1 MRGVPRATRTWR
13 RSPPSY
19 TPGQPDALQPR
30 AFPAPRTQAPPRTP
44 HATPTQA
51 LHAPTHIPAV
61 DHHGGSER
69 IHSDSAAQETRA
81 LRDIIKFQH
90 QFLHSLEPSATKVDT
105 EAVTHA
111 VMRAVEDSTNA
122 VLSKI
127 SISSNQLETKLEE
140 LMKLQ
145 ESVNET
151 NDRKS
156 VLFISGEE
164 GKIDNPSLQH
174 GTASAFPRSR
184 GDFRAA
190 AVQLAQVSCGYI
202 SVLVDGDAMNFNPE
216 YVQQGRRGGIKL
228 AERFMKEVRKYIE
241 VVDPG
246 AGRPADI
253 RIRVYANLTGLTKA
267 YRHAGIISDRQDLT
281 DFFHGFNAGHENC
294 DFVDVG
300 QGPGLADK
308 KVIGNLYKSARD
320 WHCRFI
326 VFCACTD
333 NGYFQPLLSLQLQR
347 KRKRLALVEGPP
359 FASRL
364 RQIAEDFQ
372 TTSFPRVF
380 MPASL
385 PPLPDADSSVTNH
398 AAESAARIA
407 EPGTSDT
414 KTREA
419 SRGGYDE
426 WVDC

>member
-1 MRGVPRATRTWR
+1 MRGVPRATQAWR
-13 RSPPSY
+13 RNPPSY
-19 TPGQPDALQPR
+19 TPGQPGALQPT
-30 AFPAPRTQAPPRTP
+30 AFPVPRAQAPPRTP
-44 HATPTQA
+44 HATQIEA
-51 LHAPTHIPAV
+51 LRAPTHSPNS
-61 DHHGGSER
+61 DHHGIPDHVR
-69 IHSDSAAQETRA
+69 IDLAAQETRA
-81 LRDIIKFQH
+81 LRDIIKFQQ
-90 QFLHSLEPSATKVDT
+90 QFLHALELPATKVDT

-145 ESVNET
+145 ESTNET
-151 NDRKS
+151 NDRTN
-156 VLFISGEE
+156 VLFISGKE
-164 GKIDNPSLQH
+164 GKTDNPVLH
-174 GTASAFPRSR
+174 DGTASAFPRSR

-216 YVQQGRRGGIKL
+216 YVQQGRRGGVKL

-246 AGRPADI
+246 AGRPTDI

-267 YRHAGIISDRQDLT
+267 YRHAGIISERQDLT

-320 WHCRFI
+320 WHCRLI

-333 NGYFQPLLSLQLQR
+333 NGYFQPLLSLNLQR
-347 KRKRLALVEGPP
+347 RRKRLVLVEGPP

-364 RQIAEDFQ
+364 RQLAKEFP
-372 TTSFPRVF
+372 TASFPRVF

-385 PPLPDADSSVTNH
+385 PPLSDTDSSAANH
-398 AAESAARIA
+398 AAESAANIA
-407 EPGTSDT
+407 ESGS
-414 KTREA
+414 
-419 SRGGYDE
+419 S
-426 WVDC
+426 

>member
-13 RSPPSY
+13 RNPPSY
-19 TPGQPDALQPR
+19 TPGQPDAFQPT
-30 AFPAPRTQAPPRTP
+30 AFSAPRTQAPPRTP
-44 HATPTQA
+44 HATQTQA
-51 LHAPTHIPAV
+51 LRAPTHSPNP
-61 DHHGGSER
+61 DHHGNSDR
-69 IHSDSAAQETRA
+69 IRNGSAAQEARA
-81 LRDIIKFQH
+81 LRDIITFQQ
-90 QFLHSLEPSATKVDT
+90 QFLHSREPPATKVDT
-105 EAVTHA
+105 DAVTHA
-111 VMRAVEDSTNA
+111 VTRAVEDSTNA

-127 SISSNQLETKLEE
+127 SISSNELEVKLEE

-145 ESVNET
+145 QSMKET
-151 NDRKS
+151 NDRTS
-156 VLFISGEE
+156 VMFISSEE
-164 GKIDNPSLQH
+164 DKIDSPSVRD
-174 GTASAFPRSR
+174 GTASGFPRSR

-202 SVLVDGDAMNFNPE
+202 SVLVDGDSMNFNPE
-216 YVQQGRRGGIKL
+216 YVQQGRRGGVKL

-246 AGRPADI
+246 AGRPADV

-267 YRHAGIISDRQDLT
+267 YRHAGIISETQNLNS
-281 DFFHGFNAGHENC
+281 FFHGFNAGHENC

-308 KVIGNLYKSARD
+308 KVIGNLYKSTRD

-333 NGYFQPLLSLQLQR
+333 NGYLLPLLSLHLQK

-364 RQIAEDFQ
+364 RQIAKEFP

-385 PPLPDADSSVTNH
+385 PPLSDADSSVTNH
-398 AAESAARIA
+398 AAETAASIA
-407 EPGTSDT
+407 ELGTSEIN
-414 KTREA
+414 TREA
-419 SRGGYDE
+419 SRSGDDE
-426 WVDC
+426 SVEC